1 MIKTSSDWFMSL
13 DPSRIDRLL
22 AQCRSSDPDQQ
33 MAAIKAL
40 EEAHVLVALPSIATL
55 ASSRD
60 VNVRIAAIDALE
72 QLGEHDPVSAGQAL
86 LTALSDTEWLVRAE
100 AVDALGALAYTPARE
115 ALQDIL
121 HHDPEWVVR
130 ASAAEALGNL
140 GAVEVVAALERTLVQ
155 DPEDVVRGYAALALG
170 WVGTPQM
177 VPELRNHLAAEQA
190 RRVRENLAAATYR
203 LGARDDLAVLL
214 DLLTSADDEE
224 AVRMLNVIEDLTE
237 RKMPPSLA
245 QDAPSIRQ
253 ALQALIQRYPF
264 FHNQA
269 SRIMERLAAF
279 ESG

>member
-1 MIKTSSDWFMSL
+1 MNPDQ
-13 DPSRIDRLL
+13 SRIDQLL
-22 AQCRSSDPDQQ
+22 EQCRSSDPDQQ
-33 MAAIKAL
+33 VAAIKVL
-40 EEAHVLVALPSIATL
+40 EEAHVLVAIPSIATL
-55 ASSRD
+55 VSSRD

-72 QLGEHDPVSAGQAL
+72 QLGEHNPASVCQAL

-115 ALQDIL
+115 AIQGIL

-140 GAVEVVAALERTLVQ
+140 GVVEAVAALERALVQ
-155 DPEDVVRGYAALALG
+155 DPEDIVRGYAALALG

-177 VPELRNHLAAEQA
+177 VPELRNHLAAEQV

-214 DLLTSADDEE
+214 DLLASADDEE
-224 AVRMLNVIEDLTE
+224 AIRMLNVIEDVTE
-237 RKMPPSLA
+237 WKIPPSLT
-245 QDAPSIRQ
+245 QDTPSIRQ

-269 SRIMERLAAF
+269 SRIIERLAAF
-279 ESG
+279 ELGLESNEAAP